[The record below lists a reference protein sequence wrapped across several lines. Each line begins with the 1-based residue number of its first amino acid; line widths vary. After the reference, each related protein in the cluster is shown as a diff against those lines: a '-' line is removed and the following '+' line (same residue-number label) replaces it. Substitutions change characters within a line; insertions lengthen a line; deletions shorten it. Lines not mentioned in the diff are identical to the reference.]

1 MKENVSIYNE
11 ACKVVQNSLKNCL
24 DNNSSSGYK
33 NNIVMS
39 FGNSK
44 SESNLAIRLN
54 KSSGKDSILAD
65 S

>member
-44 SESNLAIRLN
+44 SESNIAIRMN
-54 KSSGKDSILAD
+54 KSSNRDSILAD